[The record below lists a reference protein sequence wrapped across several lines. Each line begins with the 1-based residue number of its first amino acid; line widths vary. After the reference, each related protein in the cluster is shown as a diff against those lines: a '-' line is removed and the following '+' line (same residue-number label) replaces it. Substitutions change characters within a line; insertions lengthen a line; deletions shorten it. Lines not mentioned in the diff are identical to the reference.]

1 MNPIRYICLA
11 VCVAAGSLV
20 SPVLA
25 AENAVLLRALN
36 SIRAGELQS
45 HVNTLADDQFEG
57 REAGSSGG
65 RAIGNYLM
73 QHFASAG
80 LRGGGE
86 NGTYFQTF
94 GHNYRNVIG
103 ILEGSD
109 PELRQQYVML
119 GAHYD
124 HVGYGNRRNSY
135 GPTGYVHNGADDNAS
150 GTAGILETVDA
161 FASLPSAPRR
171 SVVFVL
177 WDAEE
182 KGLLGSKHFVQNP
195 TIPLQQLKFTV
206 NVDMIGRM
214 RNRRLMVFGTRT
226 ARGLRRLVSMRND
239 PDDLLLEFSWE
250 LKPNSD
256 HFPYYARHIHEQ
268 MFHTDDHEDVQR
280 PSDDADKI
288 NSPGMQDAARLLC
301 EVVYELANRVELSPF
316 REACLQES
324 QAGQDGLETPL
335 PPTPPRLG
343 VSWKSGPIE
352 NGVVLSAVES
362 GSPAEKAGLR
372 VGDRLLE
379 FDGHPITDTRQL
391 RLSVLAA
398 TPLTSAFVQRE
409 GEAEAFEV
417 SVELAGKP
425 TRLGIAW
432 REDDAE
438 PGTVIL
444 SRVVPGSPAFLA
456 GMRVADRVY
465 TVAGQSFEN
474 SDAFYEL
481 VTTLPS
487 PIKMTIE
494 RQGALQ
500 SVLLEVPPPTTHR
513 L

>member
-1 MNPIRYICLA
+1 LLA
-11 VCVAAGSLV
+11 
-20 SPVLA
+20 PPTRA

-36 SIRAGELQS
+36 SIRAGELQT
-45 HVNTLADDQFEG
+45 HVNTLADDQYEG
-57 REAGSSGG
+57 REAGSPGG
-65 RAIGNYLM
+65 RAISNFLR
-73 QHFASAG
+73 QHFSSVG
-80 LRGGGE
+80 LRAGGE

-103 ILEGSD
+103 VLEGSD
-109 PELRQQYVML
+109 PELRQQYIML

-124 HVGYGNRRNSY
+124 HVGYGNQRNSY
-135 GPTGYVHNGADDNAS
+135 GPTGYIHNGADDNAS

-182 KGLLGSKHFVQNP
+182 KGLLGSKHFVRHP
-195 TIPLQQLKFTV
+195 TIPLEQLKFTV

-214 RNRRLMVFGTRT
+214 RNRQMMVFGSRT
-226 ARGLRRLVSMRND
+226 AWGLRRLVSTRND
-239 PDDLLLEFSWE
+239 PDDLSLEFDWE
-250 LKPNSD
+250 IKPNSD
-256 HFPYYARHIHEQ
+256 HFPFYERHIPVL
-268 MFHTDDHEDVQR
+268 MFHTGVHEDLHR

-288 NSPGMQDAARLLC
+288 NSPGMQEAARLLF
-301 EVVYELANRVELSPF
+301 EVVYELADRVELSPF

-324 QAGQDGLETPL
+324 EAVQDGLEKPL
-335 PPTPPRLG
+335 PPTPPRFG
-343 VSWKSGPIE
+343 VSWKDGPIE

-362 GSPAEKAGLR
+362 GSPAEHAGLR

-391 RLSVLAA
+391 RLRVLAA
-398 TPLTSAFVQRE
+398 TSLTTALVQRH
-409 GEAEAFEV
+409 GEAEPLEV

-444 SRVVPGSPAFLA
+444 SRVVPGSPAFYA

-465 TVAGQSFEN
+465 AVAGQSFET
-474 SDAFYEL
+474 SDDFYEL
-481 VTTLPS
+481 VTSLPG
-487 PIKMTIE
+487 PIEMTIE
-494 RQGALQ
+494 RQGKLQ
-500 SVLLEVPPPTTHR
+500 DVLLEVAPPVTHR